1 MKKITTFIK
10 KLQLRSFVTILL
22 AGVILLVSTACN
34 SGDVRGARPNNSPVQ
49 LGGQNNPHKMGGD
62 GMTKYKASPNPQKG
76 QAMLPNNQLI
86 AAVPN
91 IEEKN
96 PGLLYKNDTETN
108 ERDLPL
114 ITDEQYK
121 GNDLP
126 NTGQEVIDR
135 SDPNEGILE
144 KTKAAFEE
152 GSEFIKGAGKQ
163 VSPSSTK

>member
-1 MKKITTFIK
+1 MNKITTFIK
-10 KLQLRSFVTILL
+10 QLRSLVTVFLV
-22 AGVILLVSTACN
+22 GVILLVSTACN
-34 SGDVRGARPNNSPVQ
+34 SGNAQGARPNNSPVQ

-76 QAMLPNNQLI
+76 QAMLPNSQTI

-121 GNDLP
+121 GRGLP

-152 GSEFIKGAGKQ
+152 SSEFIKGAGKQ